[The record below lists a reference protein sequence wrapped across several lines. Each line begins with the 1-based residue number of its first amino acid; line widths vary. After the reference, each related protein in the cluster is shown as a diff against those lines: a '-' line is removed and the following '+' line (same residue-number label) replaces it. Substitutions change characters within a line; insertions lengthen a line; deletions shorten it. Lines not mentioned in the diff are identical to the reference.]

1 MLCRTITEDWPV
13 VSFEATE
20 LDVNPPVLDSKIDD
34 EWLVTVLGKTEF
46 DLLSLTVD
54 NDRLPSRTT
63 ELGSR
68 GTVCTLKLLDDIS
81 TEV

>member
-1 MLCRTITEDWPV
+1 MLCRTNTEDWPV

-46 DLLSLTVD
+46 DLLS
-54 NDRLPSRTT
+54 
-63 ELGSR
+63 
-68 GTVCTLKLLDDIS
+68 
-81 TEV
+81 